1 LKLFRVSNVIMV
13 TRRQAAANTLP
24 PRERRP
30 PASKDLPA
38 QPKKTPASKNPPAKA
53 VPKAVAPV
61 KGILKKPPP
70 PPPAEFVELSPDP
83 EETPVP
89 SSPPVS
95 VKSTPQ
101 PPSFVVLCSVEVTV
115 DKEHLFAT
123 AYTLDFGAEHL
134 PGYTTILV
142 DIGKELDLTRYAKP
156 VLIPTKW
163 ACGYGAQNKRQKF
176 DIRTER
182 GIVDWDRFLEVL
194 KVSRN
199 KTAEVLIE
207 YGSEYPPG
215 GAPIDLTK
223 GGGTKVKKES
233 VVKRPFEEQPS
244 DVTGAPPSSSNEPK
258 KPRVT
263 STSQLLDSHKAEV
276 RAQTGTIHDY

>member
-1 LKLFRVSNVIMV
+1 MV

-61 KGILKKPPP
+61 KGILKKPPLP
-70 PPPAEFVELSPDP
+70 LAEFVELSPDL

-101 PPSFVVLCSVEVTV
+101 PPPFIVLCSVEVTV

-134 PGYTTILV
+134 LGYSTILV
-142 DIGKELDLTRYAKP
+142 DIGKELDLTRYAKL

-163 ACGYGAQNKRQKF
+163 ACGYGA
-176 DIRTER
+176 
-182 GIVDWDRFLEVL
+182 
-194 KVSRN
+194 
-199 KTAEVLIE
+199 
-207 YGSEYPPG
+207 
-215 GAPIDLTK
+215 
-223 GGGTKVKKES
+223 
-233 VVKRPFEEQPS
+233 
-244 DVTGAPPSSSNEPK
+244 
-258 KPRVT
+258 
-263 STSQLLDSHKAEV
+263 
-276 RAQTGTIHDY
+276 